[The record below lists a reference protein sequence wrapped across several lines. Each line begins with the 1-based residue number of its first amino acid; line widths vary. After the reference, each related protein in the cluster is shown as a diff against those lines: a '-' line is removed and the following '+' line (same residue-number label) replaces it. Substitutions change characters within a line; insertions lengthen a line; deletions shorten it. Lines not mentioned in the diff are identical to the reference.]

1 MAKSKQTFQKS
12 DREKKKQLKLK
23 EKSERR
29 EIRKQNSLK
38 GKGMES
44 MMAYVDHNGQLSSTP
59 PDPKLRVEIKAED
72 ILLGPQSFVRES
84 VTALKTGRVAI
95 YITEKRYGFIKDGLS
110 QEKIFFHESDTNSPV
125 KEGSVVSFETRS
137 SPKGIAAVNISVIG

>member
-23 EKSERR
+23 EKEERR

-38 GKGMES
+38 GKGMDS
-44 MMAYVDHNGQLSSTP
+44 MIAYVDHNGQLSNTP
-59 PDPKLRVEIKAED
+59 PDPKARVEVKAED

-84 VTALKTGRVAI
+84 VSALKTGRVAI
-95 YITEKRYGFIKDGLS
+95 FISEKRYGFIKEGLS
-110 QEKIFFHESDTNSPV
+110 QEKIFFHESDTSGLI
-125 KEGSVVSFETRS
+125 KEGALVSFETRIG
-137 SPKGIAAVNISVIG
+137 PKGIAAVNITTL

>member
-59 PDPKLRVEIKAED
+59 PDPKLKVEIKAED

-84 VTALKTGRVAI
+84 VTTLKTGRVAI

-110 QEKIFFHESDTNSPV
+110 QEKIFFHESDTNTPV
-125 KEGSVVSFETRS
+125 KEGALVSFETKS
-137 SPKGIAAVNISVIG
+137 GPKGMAAVNITAII